1 MVFAIQI
8 FQIIFYSIAIIFMG
22 TLIFL
27 GIWSFVT
34 FNRMYQSQRIQNFLL
49 DKIYQSISKLNPHD
63 IYSPDSK
70 EDVFN
75 VDEFINEDELFNSSS
90 ANNTQNDDADSYDN
104 NYIDEVDDEYIRT
117 TPTINLSKNND

>member
-104 NYIDEVDDEYIRT
+104 NYIDEVDDEYIST